1 MTGTRAGIRLFARI
15 AGRASSS
22 GKRQW
27 TKRSRRGMI
36 ICVMIVK
43 NKFFVEVEIIKVR
56 NIIMKKKEVKNRKI
70 KEEKI
75 KILKREAESLT
86 SEQADKIIVLIEILQ
101 KQYNQ

>member
-1 MTGTRAGIRLFARI
+1 
-15 AGRASSS
+15 
-22 GKRQW
+22 
-27 TKRSRRGMI
+27 
-36 ICVMIVK
+36 MIVK